1 MLNDSGTFLSIL
13 GLTDPLILFRNGQSS
28 EPLSDLVPLVLVAL
42 LAPRLGF
49 YTRWDNGILIRIYVG
64 SL

>member
-49 YTRWDNGILIRIYVG
+49 YTR
-64 SL
+64 